1 MNKRI
6 KKKNDFVRINDML
19 ITAMYLTDE
28 YVIVYAHLVGR
39 KNCLTTNNNF
49 WNGYDKWNKSNSGRR
64 TWNYILKRNNLPKYI
79 GYKNKIIKT

>member
-19 ITAMYLTDE
+19 IKGMDLIDDYMLIYARLTGYE
-28 YVIVYAHLVGR
+28 
-39 KNCLTTNNNF
+39 NCHDNDNDF

-64 TWNYILKRNNLPKYI
+64 TWNYILKKNNLPKHRL
-79 GYKNKIIKT
+79 